1 MNASPRMGRGEVFSL
16 EFLVQGGAGEL
27 EKEKSKRP
35 IHTVELRE
43 IYIQAPKEGNLEGK
57 SRMVDKMHHGARWYI
72 PPQREYSKSR
82 IMNRFKKIK
91 RLKIGQSIQIL
102 SNPTLCGVF

>member
-16 EFLVQGGAGEL
+16 EFLVQGGAGEF
-27 EKEKSKRP
+27 EKDEIQTPHPHCGVKRNIHSSSQIRKS
-35 IHTVELRE
+35 L
-43 IYIQAPKEGNLEGK
+43 GG
-57 SRMVDKMHHGARWYI
+57 GARNAQWCMVVY
-72 PPQREYSKSR
+72 QREYSKSR

-91 RLKIGQSIQIL
+91 RLKIGQAIRIL